1 MLSLLRIKCHFYS
14 TVNEIPCKCCQNPLE
29 QLGEFLIFPREILL
43 VAKSYKFLAL
53 NIKSMIISA
62 LDTIG
67 MRLNVPIL
75 ALLTILGIFRAVSFG
90 TNL

>member
-1 MLSLLRIKCHFYS
+1 MEKTAEAINKS
-14 TVNEIPCKCCQNPLE
+14 PCECCQNPLG
-29 QLGEFLIFPREILL
+29 QLSQFLILLYKILL
-43 VAKSYKFLAL
+43 LARSYKILAL